1 MHKLNFKS
9 NKTLR
14 SLAKETLNADKFKI
28 AYTKKTTNQKGFFL
42 VKDEGIYLMN
52 SYVNKDGER
61 KNVNS
66 VVYASGY
73 NPKYDKHDDLW
84 ERTYEVSRD
93 DFAENIPLEE
103 EALMRIASG
112 GNLIIN
118 LGEDIFEVIA

>member
-14 SLAKETLNADKFKI
+14 SLAKETLNADEFKL
-28 AYTKKTTNQKGFFL
+28 AYLGSNTTNVKQFWL

-52 SYVNKDGER
+52 SYVKDTEDKIKNK
-61 KNVNS
+61 

>member
-1 MHKLNFKS
+1 MHKLQFKS

-61 KNVNS
+61 MNVNS

-73 NPKYDKHDDLW
+73 NPKHDKHNDLW
-84 ERTYEVSRD
+84 ERTHEVSGD
-93 DFAENIPLEE
+93 DFAENLPFEE

-112 GNLIIN
+112 GDITIN
-118 LGEDIFEVIA
+118 LSETKIEVIA

>member
-14 SLAKETLNADKFKI
+14 SLAKETLKADKFKI

-52 SYVNKDGER
+52 SYVNEDGATN
-61 KNVNS
+61 K

-73 NPKYDKHDDLW
+73 NPKYDKHNDLW
-84 ERTYEVSRD
+84 ERTYKVSGD
-93 DFAENIPLEE
+93 DFAENVPFEE
-103 EALMRIASG
+103 DALMRVASG
-112 GNLIIN
+112 GDITIN
-118 LGEDIFEVIA
+118 LSDTQIEVIA

>member
-28 AYTKKTTNQKGFFL
+28 AYTKKTTTQKGFFL

-61 KNVNS
+61 KNV

-84 ERTYEVSRD
+84 ERTYEVSGD
-93 DFAENIPLEE
+93 DFAENIPLDNS
-103 EALMRIASG
+103 ALNRLRDG
-112 GNLIIN
+112 GSLTIN
-118 LGEDIFEVIA
+118 LSDTQIEVIA

>member
-1 MHKLNFKS
+1 MHKLKFKS

-14 SLAKETLNADKFKI
+14 SLAKETLNADTFKI
-28 AYTKKTTNQKGFFL
+28 AYKKETTDQKGFFL

-66 VVYASGY
+66 VVYAQRF
-73 NPKYDKHDDLW
+73 NPKYDLKGDLW
-84 ERTYEVSRD
+84 DRTYEVSRD
-93 DFAENIPLEE
+93 DFAENIPFEE

-112 GNLIIN
+112 GDITIN
-118 LGEDIFEVIA
+118 LSETQLEVIA

>member
-1 MHKLNFKS
+1 MHKLKFKS

-14 SLAKETLNADKFKI
+14 SLAKETLNADTFKI
-28 AYTKKTTNQKGFFL
+28 AYKKETTDQKGFFL

-66 VVYASGY
+66 VVYAQRF
-73 NPKYDKHDDLW
+73 NPKYDLKGDLW
-84 ERTYEVSRD
+84 DRTYEVSRD
-93 DFAENIPLEE
+93 DFAENLPFEE

-112 GNLIIN
+112 GDITIN
-118 LGEDIFEVIA
+118 LSETQLEVIA

>member
-73 NPKYDKHDDLW
+73 NPKHDKHNDLW
-84 ERTYEVSRD
+84 ERTYQVSAD
-93 DFAENIPLEE
+93 DFAETLPFEE
-103 EALMRIASG
+103 AALMRIASG
-112 GNLIIN
+112 G
-118 LGEDIFEVIA
+118 

>member
-14 SLAKETLNADKFKI
+14 SLAKETLKADKFKI
-28 AYTKKTTNQKGFFL
+28 AYGKETTNQKGFWL
-42 VKDEGIYLMN
+42 VKDEGIYLMQ
-52 SYVNKDGER
+52 SYLKKPSSANK
-61 KNVNS
+61 

-73 NPKYDKHDDLW
+73 NPKYDKHNDLW

>member
-1 MHKLNFKS
+1 MHKLKFKS

-14 SLAKETLNADKFKI
+14 SLAKETLNADTFKI
-28 AYTKKTTNQKGFFL
+28 AYKKETTGQKGFFL

-66 VVYASGY
+66 VVYAQRF
-73 NPKYDKHDDLW
+73 NPKYDLKGDLW
-84 ERTYEVSRD
+84 DRTYEVSRD
-93 DFAENIPLEE
+93 DFAENIPFEE

-112 GNLIIN
+112 GDITIN
-118 LGEDIFEVIA
+118 LSETQLEVIA